1 MFFVKG
7 YYNPYN
13 GGNSVAQFCRNCHG
27 GNSNEMAG
35 LMSIPTW

>member
-7 YYNPYN
+7 NYNPTT

-27 GNSNEMAG
+27 AYSNESYG
-35 LMSIPTW
+35 VKNVPTT